1 MLLRCP
7 RCRREGTLDGVLRC
21 EACGHRTPVADG
33 VVDALYDPPEAV
45 VREAAGLARFAE
57 LMRADGWDRDRIL
70 NLPDEPSPY
79 WHGQRA
85 AFAELL
91 GSRRFRPGDRLL
103 DVGANS
109 CWASAAF
116 AREGLAVTAL
126 DIARHELQGL
136 DTGRWWMERDGTHF
150 ERVLG
155 VMFDLPFASG
165 SFDHV
170 FCCEVLHHNS
180 PSTLARTLREIH
192 RVLRPGG
199 QLSVIRET
207 LRAPLNLQL
216 RPGAEVAEFEGNE
229 HAYLAATYLGAARLA
244 GFAVAVQD
252 PADHWVLSGRPFPP
266 GPHSP
271 QARVK
276 LAALAFVRRRA
287 RLRRAYRAYLHHVA
301 GSVPLS
307 FVASKR

>member
-1 MLLRCP
+1 MLRCP
-7 RCRREGTLDGVLRC
+7 RCRREGTLDADLRC
-21 EACGHRTPVADG
+21 AACGHRMPVEDG
-33 VVDALYDPPEAV
+33 VVDALYDPPATV
-45 VREAAGLARFAE
+45 VREAAGLARFAD
-57 LMRADGWDRDRIL
+57 LMRADGWDRERIL

-85 AFAELL
+85 AFAALL
-91 GSRRFRPGDRLL
+91 ASGRFRPGDRLL

-116 AREGLAVTAL
+116 AREGLEVTAL

-136 DTGRWWMERDGTHF
+136 DTGRWWMERDGTSF

-155 VMFDLPFASG
+155 VMFDLPFATA

-180 PSTLARTLREIH
+180 PTTLPRTLREIH

-199 QLSVIRET
+199 RLSVIRET
-207 LRAPLNLQL
+207 LRAPLNPQL
-216 RPGAEVAEFEGNE
+216 RPGAEVAAFEGNE
-229 HAYLAATYLGAARLA
+229 HAYLASTYLGAARLA
-244 GFAVAVQD
+244 GFAVEVAD
-252 PADHWVLSGRPFPP
+252 PADHWVLSGKPFPD

-271 QARVK
+271 QGKVK
-276 LAALAFVRRRA
+276 LAALEVVRRRP
-287 RLRRAYRAYLHHVA
+287 RLRRAYRAHLHHVA

-307 FVASKR
+307 FVATKR